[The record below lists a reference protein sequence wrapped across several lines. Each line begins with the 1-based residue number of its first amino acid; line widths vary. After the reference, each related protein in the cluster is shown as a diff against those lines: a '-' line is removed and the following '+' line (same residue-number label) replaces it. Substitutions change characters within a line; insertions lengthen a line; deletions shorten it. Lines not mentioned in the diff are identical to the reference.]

1 MLLFSNDYYFLIKVN
16 VHFKSKTVARE
27 LPKGLNRLGI
37 TLCLKQSSSGSA
49 TFKNKVLRNS
59 LIPCVCLKVNKECQ

>member
-1 MLLFSNDYYFLIKVN
+1 MLFVTLILLLMLLFSNDYYFLIKVN

-37 TLCLKQSSSGSA
+37 TLCLNNPVQA
-49 TFKNKVLRNS
+49 QL
-59 LIPCVCLKVNKECQ
+59 LLKTKF